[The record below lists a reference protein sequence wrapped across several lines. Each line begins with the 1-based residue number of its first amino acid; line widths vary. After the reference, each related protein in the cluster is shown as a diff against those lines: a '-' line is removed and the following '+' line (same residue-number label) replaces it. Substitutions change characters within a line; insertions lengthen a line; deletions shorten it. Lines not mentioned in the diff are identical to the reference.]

1 MNDGTKTTHDSF
13 RDTLERNGTVFTYTA
28 PAQENCAQIRFTGSF
43 EGRPVIWDATIMT
56 LGHRHATGSGDER
69 AHPDSQFI
77 EIDEGDGDIRK
88 IRIGLQLKCI
98 DEQAILKTI
107 IMIRKYKRL
116 RTGRHEFGYT
126 ALVR

>member
-1 MNDGTKTTHDSF
+1 MNDSAKTALESF
-13 RDTLERNGTVFTYTA
+13 RDTLERNGTGFIYTA
-28 PAQENCAQIRFTGSF
+28 PAQENCAQIRFIGSF
-43 EGRPVIWDATIMT
+43 EGRSVIWDATIVT
-56 LGHRHATGSGDER
+56 LEHRHATGGGHER

-88 IRIGLQLKCI
+88 VSIGLQLDRI

-116 RTGRHEFGYT
+116 HAGRHEFG
-126 ALVR
+126 

>member
-1 MNDGTKTTHDSF
+1 MNDRTKTPLELF
-13 RDTLERNGTVFTYTA
+13 RDTLERNSAGFLYTA

-56 LGHRHATGSGDER
+56 LDHCNAIGGGNER

-77 EIDEGDGDIRK
+77 EIDEGDGDLRK
-88 IRIGLQLKCI
+88 IRIGLQLERI

-107 IMIRKYKRL
+107 IMIRKYKHL
-116 RTGRHEFGYT
+116 HTGRHEFGYT
-126 ALVR
+126 SLVR